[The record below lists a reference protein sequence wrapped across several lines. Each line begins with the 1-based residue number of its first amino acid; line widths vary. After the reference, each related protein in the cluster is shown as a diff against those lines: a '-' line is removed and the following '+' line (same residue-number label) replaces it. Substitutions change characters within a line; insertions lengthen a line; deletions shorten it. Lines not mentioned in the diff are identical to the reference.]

1 MFSVLGTFVEPPGD
15 LERATIYMSKNRI
28 VYSGHSPIRKEQRRH
43 FKSFLD
49 YPSILEPEERS
60 CFDYLTLE
68 DDGSTIAKALQ
79 NGDAIVISVGSFQ
92 DQFGTAAWALEGVCS
107 MGRITG
113 DVTVPGTEKDQSAYC
128 SELAGIYSLLICVK
142 HICDFFNI
150 HSVSIE
156 LIGCDGQ
163 SALDK
168 AFNHVSIIRIE
179 DPAHDILFAI
189 CPLWAH
195 SPVD

>member
-1 MFSVLGTFVEPPGD
+1 
-15 LERATIYMSKNRI
+15 
-28 VYSGHSPIRKEQRRH
+28 
-43 FKSFLD
+43 
-49 YPSILEPEERS
+49 
-60 CFDYLTLE
+60 
-68 DDGSTIAKALQ
+68 
-79 NGDAIVISVGSFQ
+79 
-92 DQFGTAAWALEGVCS
+92 

-113 DVTVPGTEKDQSAYC
+113 DVTVPGTEKDQSVYR

-179 DPAHDILFAI
+179 DPANNILFAI
-189 CPLWAH
+189 CPYGPTHLLTGSFGMLKATKTTTLVLQIWTDGL
-195 SPVD
+195 SLISKWTPGQRSIWPVPNAPLGITGLQQSHGLSGFMEES